1 MECYLLSELI
11 EIIVRSYRNGMLD
24 LLLNKGMFLVS
35 EQTVVDQANNIHMK
49 SVTNELEIQELE
61 KNLVENDISKEKKE
75 VLIIQVIT

>member
-1 MECYLLSELI
+1 MI
-11 EIIVRSYRNGMLD
+11 W
-24 LLLNKGMFLVS
+24 VS